1 MLHKSFGKL
10 PLLLA
15 GGVAL
20 LLSGSAFA
28 AKIKPAKATPAPAAN
43 PSAPVPAAPAA
54 PAGNKDDVAFFKSK
68 VEPILAERCYKCHSN
83 AEGKTKGGLALDT
96 RDGMMKGGE
105 DGKVLDTA
113 NLSKSMLMTRLLSKD
128 KEEKMPPKDANLTPA
143 ELATL
148 TAWVNKGA
156 PYPTDTGLATT
167 GDPKAAIKAKDTT
180 AGRSHWAWQP
190 LKNVLPPA
198 NMNPQWSKTAIDTFI
213 VAKLAQKRM
222 APSPLADRASLIR
235 RAYYDLV
242 GLPPM
247 PWEVQAFVDDKAPN
261 AWEKVIDKLLVS
273 PHYGERWGRYWLDV
287 ARYSDT
293 KGEANKK
300 DSPLYV
306 DAWTYRD
313 YVIDAFNKDK
323 PYDQFIIEQIAA
335 DKLKLGQD
343 KRPLAALGF
352 LTVGDRFANKKD
364 DIINDRIDTVSKAFL
379 GLTVAC
385 ARCHDHMFDP
395 IPQKDYYSLH
405 GVFASTAEP
414 KDNPIIA
421 AQTDAKLYQDYL
433 KAREEATRGAMAYV
447 KGEFERVRKI
457 FHQHAGDLL
466 MAQKNNGQD
475 KRKYIEAVGG
485 NAKNVGEIAQMVL
498 RGSGTVPRQNPVVL
512 PFLKLSEIPEKDFS
526 SKAPAVCEQIAANN
540 ERRGP
545 KVNPLL
551 AAAFKGQKPTSM
563 DDVAEIYNKFFQEIE
578 KKAAQAKP
586 DPATKLAGGISP
598 ATDENLA
605 LMIAAPF
612 SLDPMKDFDI
622 EQTKAF
628 PQQIAYKIQNL
639 MSAVTQVEMTHPGAP
654 KRAMVV
660 QDAPVA
666 KNSQVYIRGEAGNK
680 GEVAPRRFLEIL
692 SPANRPEF
700 KDGSG
705 RLELAQAI
713 ASKTNPLTARVMMNR
728 IWLHHF
734 GEGIVPTPDDFGTM
748 SGAPSHPELLDY
760 LANRFMQRGWSVKA
774 MHKEIM
780 MSAVYQQVT
789 ETNEAYAKADPE
801 NTLLWHYPM
810 RRLELEPLRDSLLY
824 IAGELDLKVG
834 GQPVNI
840 LSEPYSMR
848 RSVYGYIDRRELPEM
863 MNYFDFANPSMS
875 TGKRHETTVP
885 QQALFMMNSPL
896 VVDVARKLLNRPE
909 MSLAKTDAQRVHA
922 LYWMVYQRPPKPTEI
937 ELGLKFV
944 QAMTP
949 ADAIQLASN
958 SVEPESAQTTE
969 PVTRKKGKKGGP
981 PGAPQLT
988 LDQKK
993 ALAQANQKKRGGIT
1007 LVNSGEM
1014 VDRAPLNAWEKY
1026 TQALLMANEMVYY
1039 N

>member
-1 MLHKSFGKL
+1 
-10 PLLLA
+10 LA
-15 GGVAL
+15 AGAAL
-20 LLSGSAFA
+20 LLSGSALA
-28 AKIKPAKATPAPAAN
+28 AKIKPAPAPATPA
-43 PSAPVPAAPAA
+43 PAAPAA
-54 PAGNKDDVAFFKSK
+54 PAAAAAKNDDTAFFKSK
-68 VEPILAERCYKCHSN
+68 VEPILSERCYKCHSN

-96 RDGMMKGGE
+96 RAGMMKGGD
-105 DGKVLDTA
+105 DGKIIDTA
-113 NLSKSMLMTRLLSKD
+113 NMSKSMLLTRLLSKD
-128 KEEKMPPKDANLTPA
+128 KEEKMPPKDVNLTPA

-148 TAWVNKGA
+148 STWINKGA
-156 PYPTDTGLATT
+156 PYPVAEASLAAVS
-167 GDPKAAIKAKDTT
+167 DPKAAIKSKDTS
-180 AGRSHWAWQP
+180 AGKSHWAWQP
-190 LKNVLPPA
+190 IKNVPVPPTT
-198 NMNPQWSKTAIDTFI
+198 NPQWAKTTIDNFI

-247 PWEVQAFVDDKAPN
+247 PWEVQAFVDDKSPN
-261 AWEKVIDKLLVS
+261 AWEKVIDRLLAS

-293 KGEANKK
+293 KGEAQKK

-323 PYDQFIIEQIAA
+323 PYDRFIVEQLAA
-335 DKLKLGQD
+335 DKLKLGAD

-414 KDNPIIA
+414 KDNPIIS

-433 KAREEATRGAMAYV
+433 KAREEAQKGALTYV

-466 MAQKNNGQD
+466 MANKNNGQD

-498 RGSGTVPRQNPVVL
+498 RAGGATPRQNPIVL
-512 PFLKLSEIPEKDFS
+512 PFLKLSEIPEKQFTE
-526 SKAPAVCEQIAANN
+526 KAPAVCEQIAANN
-540 ERRGP
+540 DRRGP

-563 DDVAEIYNKFFQEIE
+563 DDVATIYNQFFQEIE
-578 KKAAQAKP
+578 KKAAAAKP
-586 DPATKLAGGISP
+586 DPATKLAGGISQ
-598 ATDENLA
+598 AVDENLA

-612 SLDPMKDFDI
+612 AIDPMKDFDI
-622 EQTKAF
+622 DQATKVF
-628 PQQIAYKIQNL
+628 PQQIAYKVQAL

-660 QDAPVA
+660 EDAPVA

-713 ASKTNPLTARVMMNR
+713 AAKTNPLTARVMVNR

-734 GEGIVPTPDDFGTM
+734 GEGIVNTPDDFGTM
-748 SGAPSHPELLDY
+748 SAAPTHPELLDY
-760 LANRFMQRGWSVKA
+760 LASRFMQHNWSIKA
-774 MHKEIM
+774 MHKDIM

-789 ETNEAYAKADPE
+789 ETNETYAKADPE
-801 NTLLWHYPM
+801 NALLWHFPM
-810 RRLELEPLRDSLLY
+810 RRLDFEPLRDSLLY

-909 MSLAKTDAQRVHA
+909 MTLAKTDAQRVHA

-937 ELGLKFV
+937 ELGLQFV
-944 QAMTP
+944 SAMTP
-949 ADAIQLASN
+949 AADANQLASDAPA
-958 SVEPESAQTTE
+958 EDPTK
-969 PVTRKKGKKGGP
+969 PVVPQGRRKGKN
-981 PGAPQLT
+981 GAPAGPALT
-988 LDQKK
+988 PEQRK
-993 ALAQANQKKRGGIT
+993 ALAMANQKKRGGIT
-1007 LVNSGEM
+1007 LVNQGDM

>member
-1 MLHKSFGKL
+1 
-10 PLLLA
+10 LLA
-15 GGVAL
+15 GGAVL

-28 AKIKPAKATPAPAAN
+28 AKKPKLAAATPAPATT
-43 PSAPVPAAPAA
+43 SAPGAKPAVVAPA
-54 PAGNKDDVAFFKSK
+54 PANADTAFFKSK

-83 AEGKTKGGLALDT
+83 AEGKTKGGLALDS
-96 RDGMMKGGE
+96 RDAMMKGGD
-105 DGKVLDTA
+105 DGKVIDTA
-113 NLSKSMLMTRLLSKD
+113 NPAKSMFMTRILSKD

-143 ELATL
+143 EVATL
-148 TAWVNKGA
+148 TAWINKGA
-156 PYPTDTGLATT
+156 PYPAETSLAST
-167 GDPKAAIKAKDTT
+167 GDPKAAIKAKDTS
-180 AGRSHWAWQP
+180 AGKSHWAWQP
-190 LKNVLPPA
+190 LKNVVPPPVL
-198 NMNPQWSKTAIDTFI
+198 NPQWSKTPIDSFI

-222 APSPLADRASLIR
+222 APSPLVDRASLIR

-261 AWEKVIDKLLVS
+261 AWEKVIDRLLQS

-300 DSPLYV
+300 ESPLYV

-323 PYDQFIIEQIAA
+323 PYDRFIIEQIAA
-335 DKLKLGQD
+335 DKLNLGQD

-352 LTVGDRFANKKD
+352 LTVGDRFNGKKD

-421 AQTDAKLYQDYL
+421 AQTDAKLYQNYL
-433 KAREEATRGAMAYV
+433 KAREEATKGAMNYV

-485 NAKNVGEIAQMVL
+485 SAKSVGEIAQMAM

-512 PFLKLSEIPEKDFS
+512 PFLKLSEIPEKQFS
-526 SKAPAVCEQIAANN
+526 EKAPAVCEQIAANN

-545 KVNPLL
+545 KINPLL

-578 KKAAQAKP
+578 KKAAQVKP
-586 DPATKLAGGISP
+586 DPATKLAGGIS
-598 ATDENLA
+598 ATADENLA
-605 LMIAAPF
+605 QMIAAPF
-612 SLDPMKDFDI
+612 ALDPMKDFDPD
-622 EQTKAF
+622 EVKGF

-639 MSAVTQVEMTHPGAP
+639 MRAVTQVELTHPGAP

-666 KNSQVYIRGEAGNK
+666 KNSFVYIRGEANNK
-680 GEVAPRRFLEIL
+680 GEIAPRRFLEIL

-700 KDGSG
+700 KEGSG

-713 ASKTNPLTARVMMNR
+713 ASKTNPLTARVMVNR

-734 GEGIVPTPDDFGTM
+734 GEGLVATPDDFGTM
-748 SGAPSHPELLDY
+748 AGQPSHPELLDY
-760 LANRFMQRGWSVKA
+760 LANRFMQKGWSVKA

-801 NTLLWHYPM
+801 NSLLWHYPL

-875 TGKRHETTVP
+875 IGKRHETTVP

-909 MSLAKTDAQRVHA
+909 MSLAKTDEKRIHA

-937 ELGLKFV
+937 ELGLQFV
-944 QAMTP
+944 QSMTP
-949 ADAIQLASN
+949 TDANQLAS
-958 SVEPESAQTTE
+958 SAEPEPETPKAPE
-969 PVTRKKGKKGGP
+969 PVTRKKGKKGLA
-981 PGAPQLT
+981 GAPPLT
-988 LDQKK
+988 PEQRK

-1007 LVNSGEM
+1007 LVNQGEM